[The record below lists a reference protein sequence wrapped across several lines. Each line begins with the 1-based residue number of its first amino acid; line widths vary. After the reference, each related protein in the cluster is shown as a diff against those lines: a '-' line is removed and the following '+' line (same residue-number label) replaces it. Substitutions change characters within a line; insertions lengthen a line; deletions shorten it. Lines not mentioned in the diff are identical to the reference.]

1 MKFSQKYGFTA
12 IKNSIQVDS
21 MDEDLRNGLWNV
33 FSIVLLDKI
42 DNGSQRTEL
51 YTFFIKSLWLNF
63 FKKPVD
69 SIRVGSMYSA
79 SPKEILRDWF
89 FKEPW
94 FLVYDLL
101 EFTVKLDIPHFD
113 KRDFIESINIILQR
127 EVAGYRVID
136 NCICPITNDAEIQS
150 IENTLSATTNI
161 GLGSVNQHSK
171 EALLKL
177 SDRKNPDYRNSI
189 KESISAV
196 EALVKIIT
204 NSPNATLGDGL
215 KKLKQTIQIHPA
227 LEKGF
232 LNIYGYTSDGD
243 GIRHAMMEESKL
255 DFEDAKYMLVSCSA
269 FINYL
274 IEKAQKAGIKLN

>member
-1 MKFSQKYGFTA
+1 MKFSERHGFA
-12 IKNSIQVDS
+12 EIKQTFQIES
-21 MDEDLRNGLWNV
+21 MNEDLRNSLWNNYYV
-33 FSIVLLDKI
+33 NIFLRLEGD
-42 DNGSQRTEL
+42 
-51 YTFFIKSLWLNF
+51 TFGRN
-63 FKKPVD
+63 P
-69 SIRVGSMYSA
+69 Y
-79 SPKEILRDWF
+79 
-89 FKEPW
+89 
-94 FLVYDLL
+94 YDLEEIIWMHFL
-101 EFTVKLDIPHFD
+101 KLRIDELPNVVNRTDVFLTLKNIFLHD
-113 KRDFIESINIILQR
+113 KWFKIFDFIEFVLKIGMINHLIGDFVDDCNKILKR
-127 EVAGYRVID
+127 ELSGYRIINNLV
-136 NCICPITNDAEIQS
+136 CPITNESEINS
-150 IENTLSATTNI
+150 IIESIHATNS
-161 GLGSVNQHSK
+161 SVNIHFV
-171 EALLKL
+171 EAIKKL
-177 SDRKNPDYRNSI
+177 SDRKSPDYRNSI

-204 NSPNATLGDGL
+204 NLPNATLGDGI

>member
-1 MKFSQKYGFTA
+1 
-12 IKNSIQVDS
+12 

>member
-1 MKFSQKYGFTA
+1 MKFSQKYGFTP
-12 IKNSIQVDS
+12 IKNSIQLDS
-21 MDEDLRNGLWNV
+21 MDDDLRNRLWNV
-33 FSIVLLDKI
+33 FKIELLDKI
-42 DNGSQRTEL
+42 DNGTQRTEL
-51 YTFFIKSLWLNF
+51 YTFFIKSLWINF
-63 FKKPVD
+63 FNKPVD

-89 FKEPW
+89 IKEPW
-94 FLVYDLL
+94 FEVYNLL
-101 EFTVKLDIPHFD
+101 DFTAKLDIPYFD
-113 KRDFIESINIILQR
+113 RREFVDSINIILQR
-127 EVAGYRVID
+127 EVAGYRIID

-150 IENTLSATTNI
+150 IENTLLVTTNI
-161 GLGSVNQHSK
+161 GIGTVNQHSK
-171 EALLKL
+171 EALFKL

-204 NSPNATLGDGL
+204 NSPNATLGAAL
-215 KKLKQTIQIHPA
+215 KKLKQTIEIHPA
-227 LEKGF
+227 LDDAFSK
-232 LNIYGYTSDGD
+232 IYGYTSDSD
-243 GIRHAMMEESKL
+243 GIRHALIEESKL